1 MHPWEEFRQTYPYG
15 KLQFTTKVGYTGII
29 RITDLDTLCG
39 YVVLPPDHPYFEKS
53 LYNFNDTSLFKL
65 HVYGWVS
72 FADYLDKDTYA
83 IGFDC
88 ANADDYVPKLGVG
101 LIPQSWKDET
111 FVRSK
116 IERLAEYLKEK
127 ELSYD

>member
-1 MHPWEEFRQTYPYG
+1 MHPWEEFKQTYPYG

-29 RITDLDTLCG
+29 RITCLDTLCG

-53 LYNFNDTSLFKL
+53 LYNTDDTSLLKID
-65 HVYGWVS
+65 VYGWVS
-72 FADYLDKDTYA
+72 FANYLDKYTYA

-88 ANADDYVPKLGVG
+88 AHADDYVPKLGAG
-101 LIPQSWKDET
+101 LSPQSWKDET
-111 FVRSK
+111 FVRGE
-116 IERLAEYLKEK
+116 IEYLAEQLKEK

>member
-39 YVVLPPDHPYFEKS
+39 YVVLPKDHLFFEKS
-53 LYNFNDTSLFKL
+53 VYDFDDVSLD
-65 HVYGWVS
+65 VYGGVI

-83 IGFDC
+83 IGFNC
-88 ANADDYVPKLGVG
+88 ANSNDCIPGLRLGLDYLT
-101 LIPQSWKDET
+101 WRDET
-111 FVRSK
+111 FVRDE
-116 IERLAEYLKEK
+116 IEYLAEQLKEK
-127 ELSYD
+127 ELSND